1 MAGGDDRPML
11 LLVVEDN
18 DLVREVLAMGLED
31 EGFVVRE
38 AADAVS
44 GLAALRSAPV
54 AALVTDVELGP
65 GGSGLE
71 LAAQARAIA
80 PDLPVLVV
88 SGRPYLAA
96 EWQPGPRSAWLG
108 KPFDLHVVAE
118 TVRKLLDGG
127 KQRVAQG

>member
-1 MAGGDDRPML
+1 MASDDDRPML

-38 AADAVS
+38 AADAAS

-65 GGSGLE
+65 GGSGLD
-71 LAAQARAIA
+71 LAMQARALS

-118 TVRKLLDGG
+118 TVRRLLD
-127 KQRVAQG
+127 KRTQHLA